1 MSDLLAAAGIGY
13 MLGSVPMGVLLA
25 RVFGWPD
32 PRTHGSRHTGAMN
45 VSRGGG
51 KAALAIVLIAD
62 MLKGLAA
69 IWIVLQLLTHPY
81 AITVA
86 GLMVVIGHIFPVW
99 LRFSGGMG
107 LAPGVGT
114 MLLLSPITVLAAGLS
129 LAVIRLLIIKHT
141 PRATIAASTV
151 IPITLLLTHAPW
163 PVFWLGTWIAILASL
178 RHATD
183 WNRVYE

>member
-69 IWIVLQLLTHPY
+69 IWIVLQLLT
-81 AITVA
+81 
-86 GLMVVIGHIFPVW
+86 
-99 LRFSGGMG
+99 
-107 LAPGVGT
+107 
-114 MLLLSPITVLAAGLS
+114 VLAAGLS

-141 PRATIAASTV
+141 PRATIAVSTV
-151 IPITLLLTHAPW
+151 IPITLLLTHASW
-163 PVFWLGTWIAILASL
+163 PVFWLGTGIAILASL
-178 RHATD
+178 RHSTD